1 MSFPTQVSR
10 TLPIIALAL
19 VIVVTITILYG
30 PGLDYPFFFDDY
42 NSLMNDQGK
51 VNNLIKNPSH
61 SLKNLLAQ
69 PLRPDRNLT
78 WLSFAV
84 SYQLNEMSPTGFR
97 LINMILHGLC
107 SILIYLLLS
116 ILLFRHSLPTTSDS
130 CRFCWPALVGALF
143 FLCHPLALNTVL
155 YISQRF
161 GALAAFFYLCGFY
174 AWLKGK
180 HGSAETSAS
189 RYQWL
194 WFLASGLAFWGA
206 LHSKEMAITLPFTI
220 MIYELYTKQ
229 AQPGSRK
236 NILVPLAL
244 LGLMAAGLFLY
255 AFKIG
260 LFNQSWINIGFCSKR
275 LWSPGIQFLSEARA
289 FLHYWKL
296 LFLPLPQSLSLHH
309 EFSPSPNYLDP
320 AALYAVVAHL
330 CLLVAAWKIRR
341 TAPLI
346 GFGILWFYLV
356 LGPPY
361 LFLPQKELLVEYKT
375 YLAAPGAALIVCG
388 LLTTIKSRL
397 NDKKRILTRYF
408 IYSIIGCWLLLLATI
423 TWQRRPIFQ
432 SPITLW
438 SDVLLK
444 YPASRR
450 ALNNRAVA
458 HLKNRAPDKALS
470 DLDTLLKSHAN
481 YARGF
486 ENRGRL
492 RLYLKDYQGAVT
504 DLQKTLDLLPDQ
516 AELKNTKKEIEKL
529 KNMAQQAAKMER
541 IQ

>member
-1 MSFPTQVSR
+1 MSFSTQVSR
-10 TLPIIALAL
+10 TLPIIAMAL
-19 VIVVTITILYG
+19 VIVATITIIYG

-42 NSLMNDQGK
+42 NSLMNDQGI
-51 VNNLIKNPSH
+51 VNDLIKNPSH
-61 SLKNLLAQ
+61 AIDNLLSH

-78 WLSFAV
+78 WLSFAE
-84 SYQLNEMSPTGFR
+84 SYKLKKMSPAGFR
-97 LINMILHGLC
+97 LINLILHGLC
-107 SILIYLLLS
+107 SILVYLILS
-116 ILLFRHSLPTTSDS
+116 TLFFRHSQQTTKDS
-130 CRFCWPALVGALF
+130 HRFCCPALVGTLF

-155 YISQRF
+155 YVSQRF
-161 GALAAFFYLCGFY
+161 GALATFFYLCGFH

-180 HGSAETSAS
+180 DGLAETSAG
-189 RYQWL
+189 RHQWL
-194 WFLASGLAFWGA
+194 WFLAAGIAFWGA
-206 LHSKEMAITLPFTI
+206 LHSKEMAVTLPLTI
-220 MIYELYTKQ
+220 MIYELYTKPVL
-229 AQPGSRK
+229 PGSRK
-236 NILVPLAL
+236 KMFVQLAL
-244 LGLMAAGLFLY
+244 LATMVAALFFY

-275 LWSPGIQFLSEARA
+275 LWSPGIQFLSETRA
-289 FLHYWKL
+289 FFHYWKL

-309 EFSPSPNYLDP
+309 EFSPSPGYLDP
-320 AALYAVVAHL
+320 ASLSATVGHL
-330 CLLVAAWKIRR
+330 FLIVTAWKIRR
-341 TAPLI
+341 PAPLI

-375 YLAAPGAALIVCG
+375 YLAAPGAALMICG
-388 LLTTIKSRL
+388 LLAAIKNRL
-397 NDKKRILTRYF
+397 NNKKRALTRYF
-408 IYSIIGCWLLLLATI
+408 IYSLIGGWLLLLTTI

-470 DLDTLLKSHAN
+470 DLNPLVENHAN

-492 RLYLKDYQGAVT
+492 RLFLKDYQGAVS
-504 DLQKTLDLLPDQ
+504 DLQKTLDLLPGEP
-516 AELKNTKKEIEKL
+516 ELINTKNEIEKL
-529 KNMAQQAAKMER
+529 KNLAQRAAEREKM
-541 IQ
+541 Q

>member
-1 MSFPTQVSR
+1 MSFPTQVFR
-10 TLPIIALAL
+10 TLPILALAL
-19 VIVVTITILYG
+19 VIVATITILYS

-51 VNNLIKNPSH
+51 VNNLIKNPSQ
-61 SLKNLLAQ
+61 SLDNLLAQ

-78 WLSFAV
+78 WLSFAA
-84 SYQLNEMSPTGFR
+84 SYQVNEMSPAGFR
-97 LINMILHGLC
+97 LINLILHGLC
-107 SILIYLLLS
+107 SILVYLILS
-116 ILLFRHSLPTTSDS
+116 TLLFRHSLQTTTISYQ
-130 CRFCWPALVGALF
+130 CCWPALVGTLF

-180 HGSAETSAS
+180 QSPTETSAT
-189 RYQWL
+189 RHHWL
-194 WFLASGLAFWGA
+194 WFPAAGLAFWGA
-206 LHSKEMAITLPFTI
+206 LHSKEMAVTLPFTI
-220 MIYELYTKQ
+220 MIYETYTSQ
-229 AQPGSRK
+229 PQPGNRK
-236 NILVPLAL
+236 KILVPLAL
-244 LGLMAAGLFLY
+244 LVLMAAAIFLY
-255 AFKIG
+255 AFKVG

-289 FLHYWKL
+289 FFQYWKL

-309 EFSPSPNYLDP
+309 EFSPSLNYLDP
-320 AALYAVVAHL
+320 AALLAIIGHIL
-330 CLLVAAWKIRR
+330 LLVTAWKIRR
-341 TAPLI
+341 LAPLL
-346 GFGILWFYLV
+346 GFGIFWFYLV

-375 YLAAPGAALIVCG
+375 YLATPGAALMICG
-388 LLTTIKSRL
+388 LLATIKNRL
-397 NDKKRILTRYF
+397 NDDKRTLTRYF
-408 IYSIIGCWLLLLATI
+408 IYSIIGCGLLLLTTI
-423 TWQRRPIFQ
+423 TWQRRSIFQ

-458 HLKNRAPDKALS
+458 HLKNQAPDKALS
-470 DLDTLLKSHAN
+470 DLNTLVEKHTN

-492 RLYLKDYQGAVT
+492 RLYLKDYQGAFS
-504 DLQKTLDLLPDQ
+504 DLQKTLDLLPDEP
-516 AELKNTKKEIEKL
+516 ELINTRNEIEKL
-529 KNMAQQAAKMER
+529 KTLAQRAAKREKMR
-541 IQ
+541 